1 MLITSLDNKKIKDLV
16 KLRNKKYRDLYG
28 KFVVDSVNF
37 IKEADKLGLLLEVYI
52 LDGNDLDVS
61 CCKYFVTDKV
71 MNKIKSVNTC
81 LYVGIVN
88 KPVFDGN
95 LGDRILLLDGV
106 CDPGNMGTI
115 IRSALGFNVSSVVLS
130 NTCCDLYN
138 DKCLRACEG
147 SILKVNV
154 LRDDLVPSQISKTIA
169 VPFPNAWID
178 ENNTQ
183 VRFTPQLGYMF
194 PGNAPGKKPF
204 VNTEFGT
211 KRQYSEIDP
220 ELEQVKLKVVFEAD
234 ITLLNGRF
242 IGSIKE
248 DNNLTA

>member
-95 LGDRILLLDGV
+95 LGDRILLLDSV

-154 LRDDLVPSQISKTIA
+154 LRDDLVPVIKSLKGIIPIYTTDVCDGEDIRNVSSDKFALIIGNEGNGVSNDLVTLSDKKINIKT
-169 VPFPNAWID
+169 NS
-178 ENNTQ
+178 N
-183 VRFTPQLGYMF
+183 
-194 PGNAPGKKPF
+194 
-204 VNTEFGT
+204 
-211 KRQYSEIDP
+211 
-220 ELEQVKLKVVFEAD
+220 LESLKVGVA
-234 ITLLNGRF
+234 T
-242 IGSIKE
+242 SIILYEFSK
-248 DNNLTA
+248 

>member
-154 LRDDLVPSQISKTIA
+154 LRDDLVPVIKSLKGIIPIYTTDVCDGEDIRNVSSDKFALIIRNEGNGVSNDLVTLSDKKINIKTNSNLESLNVGVATSIILYEFSK
-169 VPFPNAWID
+169 
-178 ENNTQ
+178 
-183 VRFTPQLGYMF
+183 
-194 PGNAPGKKPF
+194 
-204 VNTEFGT
+204 
-211 KRQYSEIDP
+211 
-220 ELEQVKLKVVFEAD
+220 
-234 ITLLNGRF
+234 
-242 IGSIKE
+242 
-248 DNNLTA
+248 

>member
-95 LGDRILLLDGV
+95 LGDRMLLLDGV

-154 LRDDLVPSQISKTIA
+154 LRDDLVPVIKSLKGIIPIYTTDVCDGEDIRNVSSDKFALIIGNEGNGVSNDLVTLSDKKINIKTNSNLESLNVGVATSIILYEFSK
-169 VPFPNAWID
+169 
-178 ENNTQ
+178 
-183 VRFTPQLGYMF
+183 
-194 PGNAPGKKPF
+194 
-204 VNTEFGT
+204 
-211 KRQYSEIDP
+211 
-220 ELEQVKLKVVFEAD
+220 
-234 ITLLNGRF
+234 
-242 IGSIKE
+242 
-248 DNNLTA
+248 

>member
-154 LRDDLVPSQISKTIA
+154 LRDDLVPVIKSLKGIIPIYTTDVCDGEDIRNVSSDKFALIIGNEGNGVSNDLVTLSDKKINSNLESLNVGVATSIILYEFSK
-169 VPFPNAWID
+169 
-178 ENNTQ
+178 
-183 VRFTPQLGYMF
+183 
-194 PGNAPGKKPF
+194 
-204 VNTEFGT
+204 
-211 KRQYSEIDP
+211 
-220 ELEQVKLKVVFEAD
+220 
-234 ITLLNGRF
+234 
-242 IGSIKE
+242 
-248 DNNLTA
+248 

>member
-154 LRDDLVPSQISKTIA
+154 LRDDLVPVIKSLKGIIPIYTTDVCDGEDIRNVSSDKFALIIGNEGNGVSNDLVTLSDKKINIKTNSNLESLNVGVATSIILYEFSK
-169 VPFPNAWID
+169 
-178 ENNTQ
+178 
-183 VRFTPQLGYMF
+183 
-194 PGNAPGKKPF
+194 
-204 VNTEFGT
+204 
-211 KRQYSEIDP
+211 
-220 ELEQVKLKVVFEAD
+220 
-234 ITLLNGRF
+234 
-242 IGSIKE
+242 
-248 DNNLTA
+248 

>member
-154 LRDDLVPSQISKTIA
+154 LRDDLVPVIKSLKGIIPIYTTDVCDGEDIRNVSSDKFALIIGNEGNGVSNDLVILSDKKINIKTNSNLESLNVGVATSIILYEFSK
-169 VPFPNAWID
+169 
-178 ENNTQ
+178 
-183 VRFTPQLGYMF
+183 
-194 PGNAPGKKPF
+194 
-204 VNTEFGT
+204 
-211 KRQYSEIDP
+211 
-220 ELEQVKLKVVFEAD
+220 
-234 ITLLNGRF
+234 
-242 IGSIKE
+242 
-248 DNNLTA
+248 

>member
-154 LRDDLVPSQISKTIA
+154 LRDDLVPVIKSLKGIIPIYTTDVCDGEDIRNVSSDKFALIIGNEGHGVSNDLVTLSDKKINIKTNSNLESLNVGVATSIILYEFSK
-169 VPFPNAWID
+169 
-178 ENNTQ
+178 
-183 VRFTPQLGYMF
+183 
-194 PGNAPGKKPF
+194 
-204 VNTEFGT
+204 
-211 KRQYSEIDP
+211 
-220 ELEQVKLKVVFEAD
+220 
-234 ITLLNGRF
+234 
-242 IGSIKE
+242 
-248 DNNLTA
+248 

>member
-61 CCKYFVTDKV
+61 CCKYFVNDKV

-154 LRDDLVPSQISKTIA
+154 LRDDLVPVIKSLKGIIPIYTTDVCDGEDIRNVSSDKFALIIGNEGNGVSNDLVTLSDKKINIKTNSNLESLNVGVATSIILYEFSK
-169 VPFPNAWID
+169 
-178 ENNTQ
+178 
-183 VRFTPQLGYMF
+183 
-194 PGNAPGKKPF
+194 
-204 VNTEFGT
+204 
-211 KRQYSEIDP
+211 
-220 ELEQVKLKVVFEAD
+220 
-234 ITLLNGRF
+234 
-242 IGSIKE
+242 
-248 DNNLTA
+248 

>member
-71 MNKIKSVNTC
+71 MNKIKNVNTC

-154 LRDDLVPSQISKTIA
+154 LRDDLVPVIKSLKGIIPIYTTDVCDGEDIRNVSSDKFALIIGNEGNGVSNDLVTLSDKKINIKTNSNLESLNVGVATSIILYEFSK
-169 VPFPNAWID
+169 
-178 ENNTQ
+178 
-183 VRFTPQLGYMF
+183 
-194 PGNAPGKKPF
+194 
-204 VNTEFGT
+204 
-211 KRQYSEIDP
+211 
-220 ELEQVKLKVVFEAD
+220 
-234 ITLLNGRF
+234 
-242 IGSIKE
+242 
-248 DNNLTA
+248 

>member
-154 LRDDLVPSQISKTIA
+154 LRDDLVPVIKSLKGIIPIYTTDVCDGENIRNVSSDKFALIIGNEGNGVSNDLVTLSDKKINIKTNSNLESLNVGVATSIILYEFSK
-169 VPFPNAWID
+169 
-178 ENNTQ
+178 
-183 VRFTPQLGYMF
+183 
-194 PGNAPGKKPF
+194 
-204 VNTEFGT
+204 
-211 KRQYSEIDP
+211 
-220 ELEQVKLKVVFEAD
+220 
-234 ITLLNGRF
+234 
-242 IGSIKE
+242 
-248 DNNLTA
+248 

>member
-138 DKCLRACEG
+138 DKCLRFLRMLIH
-147 SILKVNV
+147 SICILQK
-154 LRDDLVPSQISKTIA
+154 
-169 VPFPNAWID
+169 
-178 ENNTQ
+178 
-183 VRFTPQLGYMF
+183 
-194 PGNAPGKKPF
+194 
-204 VNTEFGT
+204 
-211 KRQYSEIDP
+211 
-220 ELEQVKLKVVFEAD
+220 
-234 ITLLNGRF
+234 TLLISLLFPPISMMRHYKF
-242 IGSIKE
+242 LFSSIYV
-248 DNNLTA
+248 L

>member
-154 LRDDLVPSQISKTIA
+154 LRDDLVPVIKSLKGIIPIYTTDVCDGEDIRNVSNDKFALIIGNEGNGVSNDLVILSDKKINIKTNSNLESLNVGVATSIILYEFSK
-169 VPFPNAWID
+169 
-178 ENNTQ
+178 
-183 VRFTPQLGYMF
+183 
-194 PGNAPGKKPF
+194 
-204 VNTEFGT
+204 
-211 KRQYSEIDP
+211 
-220 ELEQVKLKVVFEAD
+220 
-234 ITLLNGRF
+234 
-242 IGSIKE
+242 
-248 DNNLTA
+248 

>member
-81 LYVGIVN
+81 LYVGIVK

-95 LGDRILLLDGV
+95 LGNRILLLDGV

-154 LRDDLVPSQISKTIA
+154 LRDDLVPVIKSLKGIIPIYTTDVCDGEDIRNVSSDKFALIIGNEGNGVSNDLVILSDKKINIKTNSNLESLNVGVATSIILYEFSK
-169 VPFPNAWID
+169 
-178 ENNTQ
+178 
-183 VRFTPQLGYMF
+183 
-194 PGNAPGKKPF
+194 
-204 VNTEFGT
+204 
-211 KRQYSEIDP
+211 
-220 ELEQVKLKVVFEAD
+220 
-234 ITLLNGRF
+234 
-242 IGSIKE
+242 
-248 DNNLTA
+248 